1 MSHSQWGEIS
11 MIRLV
16 SRLAI
21 GLIATGFAAGSA
33 SAQGTGSLPDYL
45 ANITGTTPQ
54 TPAALAAR
62 DVLQLN
68 ISMFELYDAAAK
80 TFQSNIMARHPIIL
94 ALFSGA
100 GGRMIL
106 YRPGKPPEGAPS
118 VPIVYQVMK
127 STGPRTLAISDVVMP
142 YV

>member
-1 MSHSQWGEIS
+1 MSRPQLGEIS

-21 GLIATGFAAGSA
+21 GLIAAGFSAGSA

-54 TPAALAAR
+54 TPAELATH

-68 ISMFELYDAAAK
+68 ASMFTLYDASAK
-80 TFQSNIMARHPIIL
+80 IFQNTIMPSHPTIL
-94 ALFSGA
+94 PLFSGA

-106 YRPGKPPEGAPS
+106 YRPGEPAVGAPS
-118 VPIVYQVMK
+118 APV
-127 STGPRTLAISDVVMP
+127 
-142 YV
+142 